1 MKSGSRP
8 DENFDKRPDMKPAR
22 SPDEKQAAK
31 EAADLR
37 DKIRH
42 HNYMYHVLDSPEV
55 SDQAYDGL
63 MRRLEE
69 IEKAFPGLVT
79 PDSPTQKVGAPPL
92 EEFGTVTHS
101 VPMLSLQNAFDPGEV
116 ILFDGRVRKLLG
128 EREFDYVAEP
138 KIDGLAMEAVY
149 RDGIFVQGSTRGDGV
164 TGEDITENLRTV
176 RSLPLR
182 LRKAGGRI
190 PPLLEVRGEVYM
202 AKRYFADLNA
212 RREEEGEQVFA
223 NPRNAAAGSMRQ
235 LDPGVTATR
244 KLDVYLYAMGR
255 ADGASFRT
263 HSEMLEAF
271 KAWGLRVN
279 PETRICQ
286 SIEDA
291 VTFHADLEKKR
302 KDLDYEID
310 GVVIKVNSIELQR
323 QLGEISRSPR
333 WAIAY
338 KFEPEQAITTVKDI
352 IVQVG
357 RTGALTPVAIME
369 PVNVGGVEVERA
381 TLHNQDEIDRKDV
394 RIGDTVVVQRAG
406 DVIPEVVEVLKDK
419 RKGKK
424 KRFRIPDRCPACG
437 SEVHRAP
444 DEAVSRCSNMSCPAI
459 VKRTISH
466 FAGKS
471 AMDIEGL
478 GWKIVDQLVDAG
490 MLKTVADIYTLREED
505 LAELERFAERSAAN
519 LIRSIEG
526 SKKTTLSRLVYALG
540 IRHVGEHV
548 ARVLA
553 DHYSSLEEIEKAGLE
568 ELVEIREIGPIV
580 AESIHTFFREDRNIQ
595 VIEQMLARGVTY
607 ERAASRAGGPLAGK
621 VFVFTGTLEGLKRS
635 QAKKMVEALGGRVAS
650 SVSSKVDYVVAG
662 ADPGSKLAEAGKL
675 GIEIID
681 EKTFKEIA
689 S

>member
-1 MKSGSRP
+1 VIDLADKP
-8 DENFDKRPDMKPAR
+8 DSKAGGPDKRGAP
-22 SPDEKQAAK
+22 E
-31 EAADLR
+31 EAAGLR
-37 DKIRH
+37 DRVRH

-55 SDQAYDGL
+55 SDQEYDRM

-69 IEKAFPGLVT
+69 IERLFPDLVT
-79 PDSPTQKVGAPPL
+79 SDSPTQKVGAPPL

-101 VPMLSLQNAFDPGEV
+101 VPMLSLQNAFDVAEV
-116 ILFDGRVRKLLG
+116 VLFDGRVRKLLG
-128 EREFDYVAEP
+128 DKEFEYVAEP
-138 KIDGLAMEAVY
+138 KIDGLAMEAIY
-149 RDGIFVQGSTRGDGV
+149 RDGVFVRGSTRGDGV

-190 PPLLEVRGEVYM
+190 PSLLEVRGEVYM
-202 AKRYFADLNA
+202 AKRDFADLNQ

-235 LDPGVTATR
+235 LDPRVTATR
-244 KLDVYLYAMGR
+244 NLDVYLYAMGR
-255 ADGASFRT
+255 VEGASFET
-263 HSEMLEAF
+263 YSDMLKAF

-279 PETRICQ
+279 PETRICGT
-286 SIEDA
+286 IEDA
-291 VTFHADLEKKR
+291 ISFHASLEAKR
-302 KDLDYEID
+302 KSLSYEID
-310 GVVIKVNSIELQR
+310 GVVIKVNSLALQR
-323 QLGEISRSPR
+323 ELGGISRSPR

-338 KFEPEQAITTVKDI
+338 KFEPEQAVTVVKDI

-357 RTGALTPVAIME
+357 RTGALTPVAIMD

-419 RKGKK
+419 RTGKEK
-424 KRFRIPDRCPACG
+424 EFAIPAICPVCG

-466 FAGKS
+466 FAGKG

-478 GWKIVDQLVDAG
+478 GWKIVDQLVDEN
-490 MLKTVADIYTLREED
+490 MLRTVADIFDLKQED
-505 LAELERFAERSAAN
+505 LVKLERFAERSAAN
-519 LIRSIEG
+519 LILSIEG
-526 SKKTTLSRLVYALG
+526 SKKTTLGRLVYALG

-553 DHYSSLEEIEKAGLE
+553 GHYSSLEDIEKAGPE

-580 AESIHTFFREDRNIQ
+580 AESIHTFFRQDRNIQ
-595 VIEQMLARGVTY
+595 VIEQVLAHGVTY
-607 ERAASRAGGPLAGK
+607 EKAASPADGPLAGK
-621 VFVFTGTLEGLKRS
+621 VFVFTGTLESLKRS
-635 QAKKMVEALGGRVAS
+635 EAGKMVEALGGRVAS
-650 SVSSKVDYVVAG
+650 GVSSKVDYVVAG

-681 EKTFKEIA
+681 EKAFKNIA